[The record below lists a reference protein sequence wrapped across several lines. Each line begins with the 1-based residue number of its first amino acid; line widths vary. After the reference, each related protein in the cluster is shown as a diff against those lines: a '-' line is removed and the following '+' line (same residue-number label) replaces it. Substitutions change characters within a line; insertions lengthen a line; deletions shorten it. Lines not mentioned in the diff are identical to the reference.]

1 MSQYAMWIVVSLLS
15 LLELAVVVVD
25 SGMFGHEVVFWESV
39 SVFPSQSGVAYIAAP
54 SGSAADKVVIE
65 ACDELGI
72 ILAHTNLRL
81 FHHWLHQYI
90 ILYPACV

>member
-1 MSQYAMWIVVSLLS
+1 MFMVMMV
-15 LLELAVVVVD
+15 ELAVVVVD